1 MKSST
6 AMELGSRYAY
16 CRRTGAARCPNAA
29 ARRYFLERFVNA
41 ALAAA
46 LTLAI
51 VTVFLFLMV
60 LR

>member
-16 CRRTGAARCPNAA
+16 CRRTDAARYPNTAT
-29 ARRYFLERFVNA
+29 RRYFWERLVNA

-46 LTLAI
+46 LTLAV
-51 VTVFLFLMV
+51 VTILLFLMV